1 MASSTALGAAARAL
15 RLRRRPPLPARRPVE
30 MRPRPLSSSVPSE
43 RHKHVQSLDT
53 SSRGLSGEAREDIYK
68 RLLAN
73 SDKIL
78 EALDRNTRLLKEL
91 EMQMENEKRGRVIN
105 LTPLVVLMPASF
117 LLFQLYKYLQG

>member
-1 MASSTALGAAARAL
+1 
-15 RLRRRPPLPARRPVE
+15 

-43 RHKHVQSLDT
+43 ETQACALLDT

-68 RLLAN
+68 RLSAN

-91 EMQMENEKRGRVIN
+91 EMQMENKKRGRVIN